1 MGADLIV
8 LVTNDSWFSNSAEA
22 EAHASQAVLRA
33 IETGLP
39 IVRVGNSGVTGVIRP
54 DGSATWLSDSSGRP
68 LVDAPGVMVET
79 VAVR

>member
-1 MGADLIV
+1 MIV
-8 LVTNDSWFSNSAEA
+8 LITNDSWFSCSAEA

-54 DGSATWLSDSSGRP
+54 DGSANWLSDAGGRP
-68 LVDAPGVMVET
+68 IVDASGVMVET
-79 VAVR
+79 VEIQR